1 MLKTE
6 QGREQAY
13 FIHYQKWSKKWDEWV
28 DNTRILKHNE
38 ENLAKQAEI
47 KASAQ
52 VRRRETTACSVPPPG
67 VAQRGR
73 CTERHRSN
81 EPRVTPPFFTVRLIL
96 NARPVFH
103 LPLTAVSSLHC
114 PSPLC

>member
-52 VRRRETTACSVPPPG
+52 VRRRVTTTCSVPPPG
-67 VAQRGR
+67 VRNGVDAW
-73 CTERHRSN
+73 S
-81 EPRVTPPFFTVRLIL
+81 
-96 NARPVFH
+96 A
-103 LPLTAVSSLHC
+103 TAAM
-114 PSPLC
+114 SPM